1 MSLKSDILWRV
12 AVLYI
17 IMALIGLAVIGKAL
31 YIQLAEGKKWSS
43 RVEKYT
49 ERTMQIPANR
59 GNILAADGRLLASS
73 VPYYEIRMDFRARGL
88 TSRVFYAGLDSLSLL
103 LSRTFG
109 DKTAARYRQEIETG
123 YRLGNRY
130 QLIQKLVDFPTLR
143 KAKQFP
149 IFRLGQNRGGVIY
162 TQVNKRIQPHVFL
175 ASRTIGYTN
184 PGTGNVVGIEGAY
197 DRELHGTD
205 GMRLM
210 QKVAGNL
217 WIPLNT
223 ANDIEPEDGYDVVAT
238 LDVNLQD
245 VAHNALYQQLSMH
258 GAHHGCA
265 ILMEVK
271 TGDIKAIV
279 NLERD
284 SQGNY
289 HEGYNY
295 AIGESTEPG
304 STFKLPV
311 LMAALEDGYSDLE
324 DSIDTEK
331 GSFTLFDKTI
341 KDTRDGGYGK
351 ITVQQVFEYSSNV
364 GMAKIITGAYK
375 GHEARFIDRLYRMNL
390 NQGLNLDIRGEGK
403 PEIKYPGDKYWSGIS
418 LAMMSHGYEV
428 RMTPLQLLT
437 FYNAVA
443 NNGKM
448 VRPRFVTQLQ
458 KHGKTIKTYP
468 VNVIDPSICSAST
481 IRKARRMLE
490 GVVENGTASNLN
502 SPILKIAGKTGTAQ
516 IANTKYGYRA
526 PEGTSYQA
534 SFVGYFPTDKPLY
547 SCIVVVNSPSKD
559 VYYGNLVA
567 GPVFLEIAKKV
578 YATRFELHPDVETQ
592 YAEATDNNLPYT
604 KGGYRPEL
612 AKVFDALNIPAEM
625 EVQDEQWTR
634 TQRDS
639 VKIVVKKLSIIR
651 NLVPN
656 VQGMGLKDA
665 VFLLEN
671 SGLKVRFNGRGTI
684 TGQSLPPGTNIRK
697 GETIFLTMSII

>member
-1 MSLKSDILWRV
+1 M
-12 AVLYI
+12 
-17 IMALIGLAVIGKAL
+17 
-31 YIQLAEGKKWSS
+31 
-43 RVEKYT
+43 
-49 ERTMQIPANR
+49 
-59 GNILAADGRLLASS
+59 
-73 VPYYEIRMDFRARGL
+73 
-88 TSRVFYAGLDSLSLL
+88 
-103 LSRTFG
+103 
-109 DKTAARYRQEIETG
+109 
-123 YRLGNRY
+123 
-130 QLIQKLVDFPTLR
+130 
-143 KAKQFP
+143 
-149 IFRLGQNRGGVIY
+149 GQNKGGVIF

-205 GMRLM
+205 GLRLM

-223 ANDIEPEDGYDVVAT
+223 TNDVEPEDGYDVT
-238 LDVNLQD
+238 TTIDVTLQD
-245 VAHNALYQQLSMH
+245 VAHNALYQQLSTH

-311 LMAALEDGYSDLE
+311 LMAALEDGYTDLD
-324 DSIDTEK
+324 DSVDTEK
-331 GSFTLFDKTI
+331 GAFTVFDKTI
-341 KDTRDGGYGK
+341 KDTREGGYGK
-351 ITVQQVFEYSSNV
+351 ITVQEVFEFSSNV
-364 GMAKIITGAYK
+364 GMAKIITGAYQ

-390 NQGLNLDIRGEGK
+390 NQGLNLDIKGEGK
-403 PEIKYPGDKYWSGIS
+403 PEIKYPGDKFWSGIS

-428 RMTPLQLLT
+428 RMTPLQILT

-448 VRPRFVTQLQ
+448 VRPRFVTGLR
-458 KHGKTIKTYP
+458 KHGKTVKTYP
-468 VNVIDPSICSAST
+468 GEVIDPSICSAST

-490 GVVENGTASNLN
+490 GVVDSGTASNLR
-502 SPILKIAGKTGTAQ
+502 SQVLRIAGKTGTAQ

-534 SFVGYFPTDKPLY
+534 SFAGYFPTDKPRY
-547 SCIVVVNSPSKD
+547 SCVVVVNSPSKD

-567 GPVFLEIAKKV
+567 GPVFLEIAKKI
-578 YATRFELHPDVETQ
+578 YATRFDLHPDVETQ
-592 YAEATDNNLPYT
+592 YADAPANNLPYS
-604 KGGYRPEL
+604 KGGYRAEL
-612 AKVFDALNIPAEM
+612 AKVLDILDIPAEM
-625 EVQDEQWTR
+625 DVQDEQWVR

-639 VKIVVKKLSIIR
+639 AKIVVRKLSVIR

-665 VFLLEN
+665 IFLLEN
-671 SGLKVRFNGRGTI
+671 TGLKVRFAGRGTI
-684 TGQSLPPGTNIRK
+684 VGQSLSPGTNFRK
-697 GETIFLTMSII
+697 GDVIYLEMSII